1 MDYTDK
7 KVQNHLDTAKEELK
21 SAAKGVLEITKTD
34 ISEKTALAKDK
45 VNEVVGNVAASVGAA
60 ADKVQDEV
68 SKKDAVTK

>member
-1 MDYTDK
+1 MDYAEEK
-7 KVQNHLDTAKEELK
+7 IQNHLDAAKEELK

-34 ISEKTALAKDK
+34 ISEKIDLAKDK
-45 VNEVVGNVAASVGAA
+45 VNEVVANVAASVGAA